1 MVAKKIIGA
10 GIAVAGAGL
19 AVYAVYNIWFKGKG
33 TRMVVTEEPPGSV
46 PPGQEFSFGGY
57 LEDVEG
63 NRLAGK
69 AVELY
74 VNDEV
79 VTSGTTDAVG
89 GWDWKIV
96 LDKSA
101 VIYAKFL
108 GDEEYR
114 GC

>member
-1 MVAKKIIGA
+1 MVTTRKVIGA
-10 GIAVAGAGL
+10 GVAVAGAGL
-19 AVYAVYNIWFKGKG
+19 AAYAVYIWFKG
-33 TRMVVTEEPPGSV
+33 TRMVVTEEPPSSAY
-46 PPGQEFSFGGY
+46 PGQEFPFSGH
-57 LEDVEG
+57 LEDNKG

-79 VTSGTTDAVG
+79 VASGTTDAVG

-101 VIYAKFL
+101 AIYTKFP